1 MKKFLNKKNL
11 IVTFSICIIAIALI
25 VMNKTKVFS
34 NKVELQNKKI
44 AEAIAEQNKVKEK
57 ENLNAAGTISIQ
69 EEESQ
74 VSAVSN
80 ENNNDNLD
88 TSNWDLSKV
97 NIVYDTN
104 NVAVPVPKGYVASG
118 ADGEH
123 TVNTGFVIYEGEEEV
138 TNENCWDES
147 CNRNQWVWV
156 PVQDPSRLYEVTA
169 EGKKIAKSYEYSQT
183 RKNAK
188 SRRQ

>member
-1 MKKFLNKKNL
+1 MKKFLNKNSLL
-11 IVTFSICIIAIALI
+11 IALTICLIIIALI
-25 VMNKTKVFS
+25 ALGNSKLLS
-34 NKVELQNKKI
+34 NKIVSENTKDV
-44 AEAIAEQNKVKEK
+44 EAIDEK
-57 ENLNAAGTISIQ
+57 NSAIIQKDSNTEKTISIQ
-69 EEESQ
+69 EGESQ
-74 VSAVSN
+74 VNAVSN
-80 ENNNDNLD
+80 GNSNENID